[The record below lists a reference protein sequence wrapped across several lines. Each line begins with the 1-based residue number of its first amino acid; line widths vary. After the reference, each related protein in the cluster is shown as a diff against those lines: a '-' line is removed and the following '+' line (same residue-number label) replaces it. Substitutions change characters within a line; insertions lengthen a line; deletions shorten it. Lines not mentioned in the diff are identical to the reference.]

1 MKEIIGFSQ
10 KFILEI
16 GIKRFTKFLDKNYKI
31 K

>member
-10 KFILEI
+10 KFILETR
-16 GIKRFTKFLDKNYKI
+16 IKRFTKFLDKNYKI